1 MARQKQPDVSSET
14 ETLEAA
20 GRAINLLVWM
30 VAAVV
35 MVFSAITGAELLAA
49 HGVDKRLG
57 LAGGLAVD
65 AALVV
70 ALIGDRQLHRY
81 GQSAPWG
88 TVLRWVTALFSL
100 VLNCGQS
107 YSNGDWGAVG
117 LHAIF
122 PVLLIVLT
130 EASQGYQLAFG
141 RAVLKARDTTEYRTQ
156 AVPGTAPAPVPKP
169 AGAKPVGTSE
179 SKPRERKGSR
189 GKALSD
195 KPAVKPR
202 TKAAGEWDDELW
214 SRAWNLTARYQRE
227 HGRDPKLG
235 EFHSELRM
243 SRNAASP
250 LRNAVLAALAAHG
263 SEPEE
268 SGADST
274 QVGTDSE
281 FSDIDSGT
289 RARVVQLHTADTAE
303 PDTDQTADA
312 R

>member
-1 MARQKQPDVSSET
+1 MARQKRREPRNET

-20 GRAINLLVWM
+20 GRVINLLVWM

-35 MVFSAITGAELLAA
+35 MVFSAITGAELLAD

-107 YSNGDWGAVG
+107 FTKGDWGAVG

-141 RAVLKARDTTEYRTQ
+141 RAVLKAQAATEYRTES
-156 AVPGTAPAPVPKP
+156 VPSTPTTPVPKP
-169 AGAKPVGTSE
+169 AAAKPVSTAETKS
-179 SKPRERKGSR
+179 RERSGSR
-189 GKALSD
+189 DKAVTK
-195 KPAVKPR
+195 KPAVPPPA
-202 TKAAGEWDDELW
+202 KASDWDDELW
-214 SRAWNLTARYQRE
+214 SRAWNLTASYQRE
-227 HGRDPKLG
+227 LGRAPKLG
-235 EFHSELRM
+235 EFHGELRM

-250 LRNAVLAALAAHG
+250 LRNAVLAALAETG
-263 SEPEE
+263 SDSEE
-268 SGADST
+268 SGKGSAIST
-274 QVGTDSE
+274 GSEHPVAEGGT
-281 FSDIDSGT
+281 G
-289 RARVVQLHTADTAE
+289 ARVVQLHAADTGT
-303 PDTDQTADA
+303 PDTDQTAADA
-312 R
+312 Q